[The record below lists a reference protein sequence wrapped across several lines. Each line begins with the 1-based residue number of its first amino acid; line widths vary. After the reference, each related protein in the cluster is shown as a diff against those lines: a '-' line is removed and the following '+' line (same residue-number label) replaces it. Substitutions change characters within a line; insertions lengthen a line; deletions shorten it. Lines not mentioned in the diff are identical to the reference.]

1 MQCRS
6 CYSNNLSE
14 ILDLKSQ
21 PLSNAFLTKEQL
33 NKPEVTYPLV
43 AYLCLDCMLMQ
54 VGAHETRENIFNE
67 EYVYFSGQS
76 QDWLK
81 HCEDYANKMI
91 ERFEPEYVME
101 IASNDGS
108 LLKYF
113 DRKGVQ
119 VLGVEPSRSVAET
132 AIHNGINT
140 IVEFFGESFAKN
152 LPRKYDIITAN
163 NVLAHVPD
171 LNDFIAGI
179 KAALA
184 PRGVVTVEFPYVANL
199 LRDLQFDTIYQE
211 HFSYFSLMSVRKAF
225 TNHEL
230 EIFDVDELP
239 THGGSLRIYASHP
252 GVYAQTSGYRKVDAS
267 EIMDAYHSPVSVKQY
282 MAFGEEVRKY
292 KRDFLN
298 ILIKLKSAGETI
310 VAYGAP
316 AKGNTLLNYC
326 GIGTDFIDYCVDST
340 PFKQSKY
347 LPGSHIPVYHPDMI
361 KVTKPTTIYVQ
372 PWNWKDEIIAKLE
385 FIKEWD
391 AKILVKKEFFQP

>member
-6 CYSNNLSE
+6 CSSTRLE
-14 ILDLKSQ
+14 QIVDLKSQ

-33 NKPEVTYPLV
+33 DKPEVTYPLI
-43 AYLCLDCMLMQ
+43 AYLCLECMLMQ
-54 VGAHETRENIFNE
+54 VGAYEARENIFNE

-81 HCEDYANKMI
+81 HCEQYANKMI
-91 ERFEPEYVME
+91 ERFNPEYVME

-113 DRKGVQ
+113 DRKGIQ

-132 AIHNGINT
+132 AIHSGINT
-140 IVEFFGESFAKN
+140 IVDFFGENFAKN
-152 LPRKYDIITAN
+152 LPRKYDVITAN

-179 KAALA
+179 KEALA
-184 PRGVVTVEFPYVANL
+184 PKGVVTVEFPYVANL
-199 LRDLQFDTIYQE
+199 LMDLQFDTIYQE

-225 TNHEL
+225 NNHGL

-252 GVYAQTSGYRKVDAS
+252 GVYEQTGAYRK
-267 EIMDAYHSPVSVKQY
+267 IDAYEIIDNTISPVTVKRY
-282 MAFGEEVRKY
+282 REFGSQVKKY

-298 ILIKLKSAGETI
+298 TLIKLKTVGETI

-340 PFKQSKY
+340 PFKQGKY
-347 LPGSHIPVYHPDMI
+347 LPGSHIPVFHPDYIMD
-361 KVTKPTTIYVQ
+361 TKPSVIYVQ
-372 PWNWKDEIIAKLE
+372 PWNWKDEILAKLA
-385 FIKEWD
+385 FTKEWD
-391 AKILVKKEFFQP
+391 AKILVRTEFFQP